1 MNDLLDRK
9 YDTKQRYLNNPN
21 NPKKSEIPINKNFRL
36 ICTTLLSELN
46 KLSPA
51 FATRMDIK
59 ILNDQLKD
67 INEYDLSDLIKI
79 CMKIIK
85 NELISYEEN
94 NKKREKESKDQI

>member
-1 MNDLLDRK
+1 
-9 YDTKQRYLNNPN
+9 
-21 NPKKSEIPINKNFRL
+21 
-36 ICTTLLSELN
+36 
-46 KLSPA
+46 
-51 FATRMDIK
+51 MDIK

-94 NKKREKESKDQI
+94 NKKREKELKDQI